1 MSERKSGMRGSWSR
15 VAADVVAIRDDEAG
29 AVESAQIFAWI
40 VVTVIAIMALGALL
54 QALGVDV
61 IDWVRTQIGI

>member
-1 MSERKSGMRGSWSR
+1 MMDVYLRQAICRLRG
-15 VAADVVAIRDDEAG
+15 DEAG

-40 VVTVIAIMALGALL
+40 VVTVIAVMALGAMM

-61 IDWVRTQIGI
+61 INWVRAQIGI

>member
-1 MSERKSGMRGSWSR
+1 MEQLRIYLEGVLQDLR
-15 VAADVVAIRDDEAG
+15 RDETG

-40 VVTVIAIMALGALL
+40 VVTVIAIMALGGLL

-61 IDWVRTQIGI
+61 INWVTTIGI

>member
-1 MSERKSGMRGSWSR
+1 MNMLMAR
-15 VAADVVAIRDDEAG
+15 VRLTGGEVRRDETG

-40 VVTVIAIMALGALL
+40 VVTVIAVMALGALM

-61 IDWVRTQIGI
+61 INWVRDQIGV

>member
-1 MSERKSGMRGSWSR
+1 MKGSWSR
-15 VAADVVAIRDDEAG
+15 VTAGVARVWEGEAG

-61 IDWVRTQIGI
+61 INWVRTQIGI

>member
-1 MSERKSGMRGSWSR
+1 MSGMG
-15 VAADVVAIRDDEAG
+15 VYLGAAVQRIIGEEDG

-40 VVTVIAIMALGALL
+40 VVTVIAIMALGAMM

-61 IDWVRTQIGI
+61 INWVRTQIGI

>member
-1 MSERKSGMRGSWSR
+1 MEWILMRGHNILGEVR
-15 VAADVVAIRDDEAG
+15 RDETG

-61 IDWVRTQIGI
+61 INWVRDQIGI

>member
-1 MSERKSGMRGSWSR
+1 MMDVYLRRAISRLRG
-15 VAADVVAIRDDEAG
+15 DEDG

-40 VVTVIAIMALGALL
+40 VVTVIAIMALGAMM

-61 IDWVRTQIGI
+61 INWVRTQIGI

>member
-1 MSERKSGMRGSWSR
+1 MDLMWMYLR
-15 VAADVVAIRDDEAG
+15 AALKDVRRDETG

-40 VVTVIAIMALGALL
+40 VVTVIAIMALGVML

-61 IDWVRTQIGI
+61 INWVRTQIGI

>member
-1 MSERKSGMRGSWSR
+1 MNLMWMYVRTVFEDVRRGER
-15 VAADVVAIRDDEAG
+15 G

-40 VVTVIAIMALGALL
+40 VVTVIAIMALGAMM

-61 IDWVRTQIGI
+61 INWVRTQIGL

>member
-1 MSERKSGMRGSWSR
+1 MEEEMDANWWALRS
-15 VAADVVAIRDDEAG
+15 AIGVLRRDETG

-40 VVTVIAIMALGALL
+40 VVTVIAIMALGAMM

-61 IDWVRTQIGI
+61 INWVRTQIGI

>member
-1 MSERKSGMRGSWSR
+1 MDAYLRQ
-15 VAADVVAIRDDEAG
+15 AICRLCGDESG

-40 VVTVIAIMALGALL
+40 VVTVIAVMALGAMM

-61 IDWVRTQIGI
+61 INWVRAQIGI

>member
-1 MSERKSGMRGSWSR
+1 MTLMLMHLGTALGQVR
-15 VAADVVAIRDDEAG
+15 RDEKG

-40 VVTVIAIMALGALL
+40 VVTVIAIMALGAMM

-61 IDWVRTQIGI
+61 INWVRDQIGI

>member
-1 MSERKSGMRGSWSR
+1 MNMML
-15 VAADVVAIRDDEAG
+15 AHIRATTGEVRRDETG

-40 VVTVIAIMALGALL
+40 VVTVIAIMALGALM

-61 IDWVRTQIGI
+61 INWVRDQIGV

>member
-1 MSERKSGMRGSWSR
+1 MIMMWMNVRGTLGELHQ
-15 VAADVVAIRDDEAG
+15 DEAG

-40 VVTVIAIMALGALL
+40 VVTVIAIMALGALM

-61 IDWVRTQIGI
+61 INWVRDTIGI

>member
-1 MSERKSGMRGSWSR
+1 MQMRSFVG
-15 VAADVVAIRDDEAG
+15 DVRRDETG

-40 VVTVIAIMALGALL
+40 VVTVIAIMALGGLM

-61 IDWVRTQIGI
+61 INWVRDQLGI

>member
-1 MSERKSGMRGSWSR
+1 MYLIWMHLGAALGEVRRDER
-15 VAADVVAIRDDEAG
+15 G

-40 VVTVIAIMALGALL
+40 VVTVIAIMALGGLM

-61 IDWVRTQIGI
+61 INWVRDQLGI

>member
-1 MSERKSGMRGSWSR
+1 MSVKLMYLRA
-15 VAADVVAIRDDEAG
+15 VLADVRRDESG

-40 VVTVIAIMALGALL
+40 VVTVIAIMALGALM

-61 IDWVRTQIGI
+61 INWVRDTIGI

>member
-1 MSERKSGMRGSWSR
+1 MNWMLMYSRLMLGEVRGDER
-15 VAADVVAIRDDEAG
+15 G

-40 VVTVIAIMALGALL
+40 VVTVIAIMALGAMM

-61 IDWVRTQIGI
+61 INWVRDQIGI